1 MDTEKN
7 EIQKY
12 YMDLLFC
19 AFLIVLLGV
28 FFFAATDYSS
38 ASRRAPLVV
47 MIPMALMVLGLT
59 WATIAKIR
67 RTKSASTLGTVLKEM
82 DPDALSRGAIIL
94 LWLFLLLL
102 FFYFAGH
109 LGGTALFLL
118 IFIRFVSKE
127 STRTAVLVA
136 VGVTIAIYILFERV
150 LMISLNEGWIYHM
163 VTGWLYS

>member
-1 MDTEKN
+1 MDTKRE
-7 EIQKY
+7 EIRKHY
-12 YMDLLFC
+12 LDLLFY
-19 AFLIVLLGV
+19 AFLILLLGV
-28 FFFAATDYSS
+28 FIFAAIDYSS

-47 MIPMALMVLGLT
+47 MIPMILMVLGLT
-59 WATIAKIR
+59 MVTIAKIR
-67 RTKSASTLGTVLKEM
+67 RIKSSKTLGTVLKEM
-82 DPDALSRGAIIL
+82 DPVAVSRGAKIL
-94 LWLFLLLL
+94 VWLVLLLL

-136 VGVTIAIYILFERV
+136 VGVTVSIYILFERI

-163 VTGWLYS
+163 VTGWFYS